1 MNQQLKPKEYDIL
14 QVLMQSDKPMTAS
27 EIVKTDDHLTV
38 NTVQAI
44 LRRLSGMKL
53 VEVADIVYSGN
64 VLSRAFRPTADASE
78 IIKQMFEEDV
88 RQFQK
93 IISKQSLL
101 SAMLQAG
108 SDKESVRKDIEALED
123 VLKNFKSRQ

>member
-27 EIVKTDDHLTV
+27 EIVKTDERLTV

-44 LRRLSGMKL
+44 LRRLCTMKL

-64 VLSRAFRPTADASE
+64 VLSRAFRPTENAPE
-78 IIKQMFEEDV
+78 IIQQMFEEDV

-93 IISKQSLL
+93 LISKQSLVC
-101 SAMLQAG
+101 AMFRAS
-108 SDKESVRKDIEALED
+108 SDEESIRNDIAALENI
-123 VLKNFKSRQ
+123 LRNFKS